1 MFKKDRKRNFQDI
14 HSHNNIFKESI
25 DYQFPIFK
33 NNKKQKNHHK
43 GDWCKGRQRIKRK
56 HLESYG

>member
-1 MFKKDRKRNFQDI
+1 MFKKDWKRNFQDI

-25 DYQFPIFK
+25 HYQSPIFK

-43 GDWCKGRQRIKRK
+43 GDWYKGR
-56 HLESYG
+56 